1 MRAIVTSTH
10 GGPDVLTI
18 TELPDPQPAD
28 GEVLIDIEAFG
39 LNHAELYFRDGRW
52 GDLQDAPV
60 TGSECAG
67 TVALDRSGRLAP
79 GTKVVAITGGMGRT
93 RNGTYA
99 EKVTV
104 PATNVVAVDTGLSW
118 SDLVA
123 LPETYATAWTS
134 LHPTL
139 AVAPG
144 QTILVRGATSAL
156 GQAVVN
162 IAADLGAAVIAT
174 TRNPER
180 RGLLFD
186 LGAKDVLLDDGA
198 LATQA
203 QAAGI
208 VIDAAVDLVGSSAL
222 RDTLAAVRAGR
233 PGVPGR
239 FPRRLGTGRRLR
251 PAGRPALRRS
261 AELLRQLHVRLRALP
276 AGRRAGARVDRQGRG
291 RRLPGEAGPCL
302 RLRRGT
308 RGTQGHGGE
317 RGPRQ
322 DGGHRPL
329 SGPPAAGNRRPSPS
343 QPER

>member
-18 TELPDPQPAD
+18 AELPDPQPAD

-52 GDLQDAPV
+52 GDLQDVPV
-60 TGSECAG
+60 TGIECAG

-79 GTKVVAITGGMGRT
+79 GTKVVAIMGGMGRT

-99 EKVTV
+99 EKV
-104 PATNVVAVDTGLSW
+104 
-118 SDLVA
+118 A
-123 LPETYATAWTS
+123 LPETYATAWTA
-134 LHPTL
+134 LHHNL

-208 VIDAAVDLVGSSAL
+208 VIDAAVDLIGSSAL
-222 RDTLAAVRAGR
+222 RDTLAAVGPGGRVCQVGFLGGLGPVVDFDPLVDLPSGVQLSFFGSFMFGSEHFPLDAVPVQELIAKAEAGVYQAK
-233 PGVPGR
+233 P
-239 FPRRLGTGRRLR
+239 
-251 PAGRPALRRS
+251 
-261 AELLRQLHVRLRALP
+261 
-276 AGRRAGARVDRQGRG
+276 ARVFGFDEV
-291 RRLPGEAGPCL
+291 PEA
-302 RLRRGT
+302 
-308 RGTQGHGGE
+308 HKVME
-317 RGPRQ
+317 
-322 DGGHRPL
+322 
-329 SGPPAAGNRRPSPS
+329 A
-343 QPER
+343 

>member
-60 TGSECAG
+60 TGIECAG

-79 GTKVVAITGGMGRT
+79 GTKVVAIMGGMGRT

-123 LPETYATAWTS
+123 LPETYATAWTA
-134 LHPTL
+134 LHHNL

-144 QTILVRGATSAL
+144 QTIDRKSTRLNSSHVEISY
-156 GQAVVN
+156 AV
-162 IAADLGAAVIAT
+162 
-174 TRNPER
+174 
-180 RGLLFD
+180 F
-186 LGAKDVLLDDGA
+186 
-198 LATQA
+198 
-203 QAAGI
+203 
-208 VIDAAVDLVGSSAL
+208 
-222 RDTLAAVRAGR
+222 
-233 PGVPGR
+233 
-239 FPRRLGTGRRLR
+239 
-251 PAGRPALRRS
+251 
-261 AELLRQLHVRLRALP
+261 
-276 AGRRAGARVDRQGRG
+276 
-291 RRLPGEAGPCL
+291 CL
-302 RLRRGT
+302 KKK
-308 RGTQGHGGE
+308 
-317 RGPRQ
+317 
-322 DGGHRPL
+322 
-329 SGPPAAGNRRPSPS
+329 
-343 QPER
+343 

>member
-28 GEVLIDIEAFG
+28 GEVVIDIEAFG

-52 GDLQDAPV
+52 GDLDVAPV
-60 TGSECAG
+60 TGIECAG
-67 TVALDRSGRLAP
+67 TIALDRTGRLAP
-79 GTKVVAITGGMGRT
+79 GTKVVAIMGGMGRT

-99 EKVTV
+99 EKVSV

-118 SDLVA
+118 ADLVA
-123 LPETYATAWTS
+123 VPETYATAWTT
-134 LHPTL
+134 LHHNL

-144 QTILVRGATSAL
+144 QTVLVRGATSAL

-162 IAADLGAAVIAT
+162 IAADFGVAVIAT

-180 RGLLFD
+180 RALLFD
-186 LGAKDVLLDDGA
+186 LGAKDVLLDDGG

-222 RDTLAAVRAGR
+222 RDTLAVVR
-233 PGVPGR
+233 PGGRVCQIGFLGGLGPVVDFDPLVDLPSGVQLSFFGSFMFGSEHFPLDAVPVQE
-239 FPRRLGTGRRLR
+239 LIAKAE
-251 PAGRPALRRS
+251 AGVYQAKP
-261 AELLRQLHVRLRALP
+261 
-276 AGRRAGARVDRQGRG
+276 ARVFGFDEV
-291 RRLPGEAGPCL
+291 PEAHKVMEANQALGKL
-302 RLRRGT
+302 VVSV
-308 RGTQGHGGE
+308 H
-317 RGPRQ
+317 
-322 DGGHRPL
+322 
-329 SGPPAAGNRRPSPS
+329 
-343 QPER
+343 